1 MKKRRLDREKER
13 AEQDEMLTML
23 QRDRGQAEAIE
34 LEKKEEVFHLE
45 QAKARAKQRIRE
57 GRSAL
62 LANCRAH
69 VSKPLCTSQQTMT
82 STSCHTI
89 QLTMQCTC
97 IQTLQQLRTPKIS
110 DLVTIIKAVKAWPS
124 SLSRLKTDM
133 LIIAASGVDLPW
145 GQCSYQRLDFL
156 QRW

>member
-1 MKKRRLDREKER
+1 MANGTPNIVTLCRLYVLTDCLHSQEEIEKVKKRRLDREKER

-62 LANCRAH
+62 LAHRCAQ
-69 VSKPLCTSQQTMT
+69 VSKQ
-82 STSCHTI
+82 
-89 QLTMQCTC
+89 
-97 IQTLQQLRTPKIS
+97 
-110 DLVTIIKAVKAWPS
+110 
-124 SLSRLKTDM
+124 
-133 LIIAASGVDLPW
+133 
-145 GQCSYQRLDFL
+145 
-156 QRW
+156 